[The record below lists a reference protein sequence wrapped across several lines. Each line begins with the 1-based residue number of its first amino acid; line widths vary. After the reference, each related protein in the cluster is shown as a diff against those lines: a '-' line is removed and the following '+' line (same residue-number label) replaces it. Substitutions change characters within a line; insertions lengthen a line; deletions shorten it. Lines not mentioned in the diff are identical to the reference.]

1 MRTIFILSLT
11 MLIIMGAYAQEITN
25 KSFELTKYSTFGFTA
40 DDEEFLDSHINAKRG
55 LEWIKTAITLEMKER
70 GIQLLDN
77 PELLLN
83 LGVSVEE
90 KMQTRETNFQDMHYM
105 GQRNYHWEAEEV
117 PVGSTYREGTLKIDF
132 VDSSANNL
140 VNQAIVSEVLTKNE
154 KKMEKRIN
162 RMIKKTFSKIDK

>member
-1 MRTIFILSLT
+1 MRAFLMVSLT
-11 MLIIMGAYAQEITN
+11 MLITMGAYAQEITN
-25 KSFELTKYSTFGFTA
+25 KEFELTKYHTFGFTS
-40 DDEEFLDSHINAKRG
+40 DDEDFLKSHVNAKRG
-55 LEWIKTAITLEMKER
+55 LERIKTAIIREMEER
-70 GIQLLDN
+70 GLQQSDN

-83 LGVSVEE
+83 LGVTVEE
-90 KMQTRETNFQDMHYM
+90 KVQTRETDIRDMHYM